1 AEALIIATGSE
12 IELAVEAHDQLLTE
26 GIKVKV
32 ISMPSA
38 ELFEQQAAGYKNE
51 VLPSKIQARVA
62 VEAGI
67 RGSWDYYLGSKG
79 QFVGMNRFG
88 ASAPANQLFEK
99 FEITT
104 AAVIQAVKK
113 SIQ

>member
-1 AEALIIATGSE
+1 
-12 IELAVEAHDQLLTE
+12 
-26 GIKVKV
+26 
-32 ISMPSA
+32 MPSA
-38 ELFEQQAAGYKNE
+38 ELFDQQDSTYKNK
-51 VLPSKIQARVA
+51 VLPTHVKSRVA

-79 QFVGMNRFG
+79 QFVGMNWFG

-104 AAVIQAVKK
+104 AAVIKAVKK